1 MIEKLSMKKLMAI
14 VVLALGAATGA
25 WAQKYPTRPVMM
37 IVPYPPGGLTDVV
50 GRLMAEGMQGPLGQN
65 IVIENV
71 GGANGSIGSAKVARA
86 TPDGHTV
93 LLGIWNTHVSTAKL
107 MKLDYDPV
115 GDLAPISF
123 LTDAPMLLTVHKSVP
138 VSNYKELVG
147 WLRANPDKASSGSAG
162 IGSPPHLLDELVRK
176 QTHTRFET
184 VHYRGAGPIMQD
196 LLGGQIQMGFLNPAT
211 TAPHIRSGAI
221 KALGVTSSQRLKI
234 LPEVPTMAEAG
245 YQGGLE
251 FSLWSGLYAPKGTP
265 REIINTLNR
274 AVVASLASP
283 KVRERLESQG
293 MEIATREKQTPE
305 SLAAI
310 QRAEIK
316 KWWPVI
322 EAAGIKPE

>member
-1 MIEKLSMKKLMAI
+1 MKRLLAVAI
-14 VVLALGAATGA
+14 LALVPVVGA
-25 WAQKYPTRPVMM
+25 WAQKYPARPVLLV
-37 IVPYPPGGLTDVV
+37 VPYPPGGLAEAV
-50 GRLMAEGMQGPLGQN
+50 GRVVAEGMQGPLGQN

-71 GGANGSIGSAKVARA
+71 GGANGAIGSAKVVRA
-86 TPDGHTV
+86 APDGHTL
-93 LLGIWNTHVSTAKL
+93 LLGIWNTHVAIAKL
-107 MKLDYDPV
+107 MKLDYDV
-115 GDLAPISF
+115 VEDFAPIAF
-123 LTDAPMLLTVHKSVP
+123 MTDAPLLLTVHQSVP
-138 VSNYKELVG
+138 VTTFRELVD

-176 QTHTRFET
+176 QTGTRFET

-221 KALGVTSSQRLKI
+221 KALGVTSAQRLNI

-251 FSLWSGLYAPKGTP
+251 FSLWSALYAPKGTP
-265 REIINTLNR
+265 REIVNVLDR
-274 AVVASLASP
+274 AVNAALANP
-283 KVRERLESQG
+283 KVRDRLETQG

-305 SLAAI
+305 GLAAI
-310 QRAEIK
+310 QQAEIR